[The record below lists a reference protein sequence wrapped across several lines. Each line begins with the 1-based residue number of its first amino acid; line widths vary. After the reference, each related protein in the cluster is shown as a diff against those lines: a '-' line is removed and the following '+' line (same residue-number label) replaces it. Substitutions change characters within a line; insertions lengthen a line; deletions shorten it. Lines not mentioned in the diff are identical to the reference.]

1 MRCNTCIL
9 LERLDNSVSN
19 SPPQPGKVQIFH
31 CQGTDKGKMPVGC
44 LGVEG
49 GGEIEAS

>member
-1 MRCNTCIL
+1 MRSNTCIL

-19 SPPQPGKVQIFH
+19 SPPQPGKVQISH
-31 CQGTDKGKMPVGC
+31 PQGTDEGKIPVGC

-49 GGEIEAS
+49 GGKVEAS